1 MELDHIFLFVSN
13 EAEARQLMD
22 EAGLR
27 VNYSRAHPGQG
38 TRNLCAVLMMFYFE
52 LLWLDGSPVSAET
65 ERIGL
70 AARGRGMVPLSAS
83 RGVDQ
88 PHWRQCPT
96 LRPFLPN
103 GRVIHMAVASLN
115 TNVPF
120 VFQSPGGIPPINRSD
135 GLPGDR
141 QRPALATLGFC
152 LLQMQNPVPLQT
164 SSKISVPWSS
174 GRPSRL
180 AGNSARR
187 RRPRRSKDYLEC
199 NVRF

>member
-1 MELDHIFLFVSN
+1 MKQGF
-13 EAEARQLMD
+13 
-22 EAGLR
+22 R
-27 VNYSRAHPGQG
+27 VNYSRAPPG
-38 TRNLCAVLMMFYFE
+38 TRNAQSLCRLDDVFFE

-70 AARGRGMVPLSAS
+70 AARGRGEWFPIGVSWRGPTTLETVPYAA
-83 RGVDQ
+83 
-88 PHWRQCPT
+88 
-96 LRPFLPN
+96 PFLPN

-141 QRPALATLGFC
+141 QRPLAGHSWVLPAANAKSRFRC
-152 LLQMQNPVPLQT
+152 KPPQRFQY
-164 SSKISVPWSS
+164 PWSS

-187 RRPRRSKDYLEC
+187 RRPRRLEGLLGMQC
-199 NVRF
+199 EVLTTP